1 MSRTPAQKAG
11 REMYR
16 QHVEPFLNALFATP
30 HVQGMWNVR
39 NGSVPVFVHTI
50 DVTMLAL
57 DAFDDW
63 QDRHGSMNLVATTV
77 GAVLHDLTKV
87 SARLTRGQPTHRS
100 HSEIMLVEPEAAIAE
115 GYDALAV
122 VKDETGITL
131 DSEERRLVAH
141 IIASHHGPWGSVAPQ
156 CPEASLV
163 HHCDLYSA
171 RYHRQ
176 PPIDANDILR
186 LVDGGMSRAAAART
200 LGVTSQL
207 VVRRLE
213 EARDAEWL
221 DSIDDLL
228 SVWRRRGQVVGGS
241 EEAVAH
247 RLQIRLRTEQ
257 ALAAPRSLLEHRTM
271 QSWLSQD
278 FE

>member
-1 MSRTPAQKAG
+1 
-11 REMYR
+11 
-16 QHVEPFLNALFATP
+16 
-30 HVQGMWNVR
+30 
-39 NGSVPVFVHTI
+39 
-50 DVTMLAL
+50 MLAL

-63 QDRHGSMNLVATTV
+63 QDRHGSMNLVVTVV
-77 GAVLHDLTKV
+77 GALLHDLTKV

-100 HSEIMLVEPEAAIAE
+100 HSAIMLVEPEVAIAE
-115 GYDALAV
+115 AYDALSAA
-122 VKDETGITL
+122 KDATGITL
-131 DSEERRLVAH
+131 DNDERRLMAH

-207 VVRRLE
+207 VAKRLD
-213 EARDAEWL
+213 EARHAEWL
-221 DSIDDLL
+221 DSTDELL
-228 SVWRRRGQVVGGS
+228 SVWRQRGHVVGGS
-241 EEAVAH
+241 EESTAH

-271 QSWLSQD
+271 RVWLEQNLT
-278 FE
+278 

>member
-1 MSRTPAQKAG
+1 MH
-11 REMYR
+11 R
-16 QHVEPFLNALFATP
+16 QHVEPFLTSLIATP
-30 HVQGMWNVR
+30 QMQGMWNIR

-63 QDRHGSMNLVATTV
+63 QDRHGSMDLIGVIV
-77 GAVLHDLTKV
+77 GALLHDLTKV
-87 SARLTRGQPTHRS
+87 SARMTRGQPTHRS

-115 GYDALAV
+115 AYDALAT
-122 VKDETGITL
+122 VKDETGISL
-131 DSEERRLVAH
+131 NGDERSLVAH
-141 IIASHHGPWGSVAPQ
+141 VIASHHGPWGSVAPL
-156 CPEASLV
+156 CAEASLV

-186 LVDGGMSRAAAART
+186 LIDEGMSRAAAART
-200 LGVTSQL
+200 LGVSPQL
-207 VVRRLE
+207 VTKRLD
-213 EARDAEWL
+213 EARNAEWL
-221 DSIDDLL
+221 DSSEELL
-228 SVWRRRGQVVGGS
+228 FVWRRRGHVVAGS

-257 ALAAPRSLLEHRTM
+257 ALAAPRPLLEHRTL
-271 QSWLSQD
+271 QSWLAQD
-278 FE
+278 PM